1 MMRVLGI
8 APYKYLPARKGGEIF
23 IAGFAAHLA
32 QHCRLTIAS
41 VAANKPDGPLP
52 YELWPAFSNSRLRYL
67 NIFYARTLAEAVRQ
81 KDIQLLYVE
90 HPYMG
95 WMTILVQA
103 FTTRGYVV
111 HSHNIE
117 AARWRS
123 LGKWWWPLLQAYEK
137 WVHRKAKHNFF
148 ISRDDADAA
157 IQQYGLQP
165 QKVSVTPYGITA
177 PDPLPDRQAVRP
189 EIFARHHIAAGST
202 LYYFNGALDYLPNQ
216 QAVLKIINE
225 IDPLLEKTAQFPYV
239 IMISGKGLPGEIT
252 DKINNTRG
260 RIIYA
265 GFVDKPVEYLA
276 AADVFINPVL
286 EGGGVKTKVL
296 EALAAHRTV
305 VSTVSG
311 AVGVDTGI
319 CGNKLKIVPD
329 NDWQQFTAR
338 MQELEDI
345 TAPTPS
351 SFLHYHNSGRIA
363 AEAAAIMQ
371 SLLQ

>member
-1 MMRVLGI
+1 MRILGI

-32 QHCRLTIAS
+32 KHCRLTMAS
-41 VAANKPDGPLP
+41 VTANQPGAPLP
-52 YELWPAFSNSRLRYL
+52 YELWPVFSNSRLRYL
-67 NIFYARTLAEAVRQ
+67 NIFYGRKLAKAVRQ
-81 KDIQLLYVE
+81 KDIQLLYIE

-95 WMTILVQA
+95 WLAILVQA
-103 FTTRGYVV
+103 ITGRGYIV

-137 WVHRKAKHNFF
+137 WVHRNARHNFF
-148 ISRDDADAA
+148 ISQDDANDA

-177 PDPLPDRQAVRP
+177 PASLPERDAARAAL
-189 EIFARHHIAAGST
+189 FARHHISQGST

-216 QAVLKIINE
+216 QAVLRIIHE
-225 IDPLLEKTAQFPYV
+225 IDPLLAAAAKLPYV
-239 IMISGKGLPGEIT
+239 ILISGKGLPLEIT
-252 DKINNTRG
+252 GQISRSNG
-260 RIIYA
+260 RIVYA
-265 GFVDKPVEYLA
+265 GFVDNPLEYLA
-276 AADVFINPVL
+276 AVDVFINPVL

-296 EALAAHRTV
+296 EALAAGRTV

-311 AVGVDTGI
+311 AVGVDTAI
-319 CGNKLKIVPD
+319 CGNKLKVVPD
-329 NDWQQFTAR
+329 NDWQQFVAR
-338 MQELEDI
+338 MQELDDV
-345 TAPTPS
+345 TAPTPA
-351 SFLHYHNSGRIA
+351 SFLSYHNSERIA
-363 AEAAAIMQ
+363 AEAAVIMQ